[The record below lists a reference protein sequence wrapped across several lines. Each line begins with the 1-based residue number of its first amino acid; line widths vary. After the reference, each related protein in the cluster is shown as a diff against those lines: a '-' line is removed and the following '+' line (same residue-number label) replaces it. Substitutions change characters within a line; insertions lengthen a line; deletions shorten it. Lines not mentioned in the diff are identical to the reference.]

1 MSIYD
6 KSVIAKECNSLQE
19 QLAESELRVP
29 KTISQLKK
37 QADKDK
43 LEMQEKANEDKL
55 DLISELRAEM
65 KARDDAHSA
74 EMKTRDDE
82 AKTRDDEAKTRDDE
96 AKACYVRLEAML
108 FALHTA
114 LGVKRERHGATP

>member
-6 KSVIAKECNSLQE
+6 KSVSAKECNSLQE

-43 LEMQEKANEDKL
+43 LEMQEQANEDKL
-55 DLISELRAEM
+55 EMISELRAEM

-74 EMKTRDDE
+74 EMRTRDDE
-82 AKTRDDEAKTRDDE
+82 AKTRDDEAKEHYKRVET
-96 AKACYVRLEAML
+96 ML
-108 FALHTA
+108 FAMQTE
-114 LGVKRERHGATP
+114 LGMKRDR

>member
-19 QLAESELRVP
+19 QLDESELRVP

-43 LEMQEKANEDKL
+43 LEM
-55 DLISELRAEM
+55 ISELRAEM
-65 KARDDAHSA
+65 KARDNAHRA
-74 EMKTRDDE
+74 EMKARDDE
-82 AKTRDDEAKTRDDE
+82 AKTRDDEAKEHYKRVET
-96 AKACYVRLEAML
+96 ML
-108 FALHTA
+108 FAMQTE
-114 LGVKRERHGATP
+114 LGMKRDC

>member
-6 KSVIAKECNSLQE
+6 KSVSAKECNSLQE

-43 LEMQEKANEDKL
+43 LEM
-55 DLISELRAEM
+55 ISELRAEM
-65 KARDDAHSA
+65 KARDNAHRA
-74 EMKTRDDE
+74 EMKARDDE
-82 AKTRDDEAKTRDDE
+82 AKTRDDEAKEHYKRVET
-96 AKACYVRLEAML
+96 ML
-108 FALHTA
+108 FAMQTE
-114 LGVKRERHGATP
+114 LGMKRDC